1 MEFNVHQHHKLAMLS
16 TEEKYC
22 LFNMTKQLPVDSIV
36 LEVGTNKGGSCSIMA
51 SANSEIKIHTLDL
64 FEDWNDC
71 SYTGVLETLSCFV
84 NVTVHK
90 GNSFENFKN
99 WNTPIDL
106 YFEDG
111 AHDNPAL
118 LYSMMQWIPH
128 LKIGGFML
136 VHDNN
141 SYFPDVGNNINELIN
156 RGEFEFLEQVNSLTV
171 LKKVK

>member
-1 MEFNVHQHHKLAMLS
+1 MHQHHELAML
-16 TEEKYC
+16 TQEEKYC
-22 LFNMTKQLPVDSIV
+22 LFDIIRQLPAGSVV
-36 LEVGTNKGGSCSIMA
+36 LEVGTNKGGSCSIIA
-51 SANSEIKIHTLDL
+51 SANSQIKIHTLDL
-64 FEDWNDC
+64 FEDWNDA
-71 SYTGVLETLSCFV
+71 SYIDVLWTLSSFT

-90 GNSFENFKN
+90 GNSFENFKD
-99 WNTPIDL
+99 WDIPIDL

-128 LKIGGFML
+128 LKVDGYML

-141 SYFPDVGNNINELIN
+141 DHFPDVGKNIEMLIN
-156 RGEFEFLEQVNSLTV
+156 KGEFKFVDQVNSLTV